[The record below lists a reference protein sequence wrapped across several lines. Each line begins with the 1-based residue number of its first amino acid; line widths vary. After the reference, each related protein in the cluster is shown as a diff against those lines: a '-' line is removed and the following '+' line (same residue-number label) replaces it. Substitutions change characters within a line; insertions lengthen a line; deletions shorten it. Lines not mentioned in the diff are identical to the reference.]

1 MLGEKKKKQP
11 DYKNQ
16 ETQKSLVSVKS
27 ERAWPDCLLFMEVE
41 LGSQVR
47 VLYLGG
53 KQVES
58 PEIVWKYLYIWAKVW
73 FSDEMNNHFHDVEYL
88 ENVKTQFSRR
98 WDFFFPSFFIW
109 IKNFCT
115 KYLKFQQARKNWRK
129 KKSRASKTMSFLI
142 NFLYRKLET

>member
-1 MLGEKKKKQP
+1 MFTSKGPVGNYTAKRSSKMANSQFNNLDLRKKAGGKKKQP

-27 ERAWPDCLLFMEVE
+27 ERAWPDCLLFIEVE

-58 PEIVWKYLYIWAKVW
+58 PEIV
-73 FSDEMNNHFHDVEYL
+73 
-88 ENVKTQFSRR
+88 
-98 WDFFFPSFFIW
+98 
-109 IKNFCT
+109 
-115 KYLKFQQARKNWRK
+115 
-129 KKSRASKTMSFLI
+129 
-142 NFLYRKLET
+142 